1 VRLPPAARRLAVA
14 IVIGALGVSFP
25 AIAATTPV
33 APCTTDAF
41 LAALGQ
47 SDDITFVCSGTI
59 VVPNTVFILAG
70 KSLSIDG
77 SGQTVVLEAS
87 DGTSKIRIFYVQP
100 GGSLTLKNLTLA
112 NSASIGAAG
121 ISGASGE
128 NGTRGADG
136 ASSAD
141 PNVAPNSGEDG
152 TDGGRGGPGGR
163 GEDGKGGA
171 VYDGGTLTIASC
183 RFVDDEAVGGNGGFA
198 GAAGWGG
205 SGGFGGNSANYSSQG
220 AGTEGGNGGKGGK
233 GGDGGQGGSGGDG
246 LGGAIYIA
254 STGKATISSSTFDH
268 DLALGGNGGGGG
280 GGLSGGQGGL
290 GGLGGLGLTAGG
302 NGGNGGDSGDAGGGG
317 DGGKAGS
324 GKGGAIYN
332 DGGTLSVTVTTFS
345 DDGADGGAGGTGG
358 IGGETTTGGDGGRG
372 GASTGPCNGQ
382 PQGNGGN
389 GGANS
394 DSGDGGANGDG
405 GDAFGGA
412 IYTSVPITQSDLVLT
427 ENAALAGAA
436 QGPDCVHN
444 PFVDCPGEPGI
455 VVGPYSQGGP
465 GAPGCNGP
473 SGANGTTPPP
483 GESGDFGTAGAPGMQ
498 GEADIDVDVVG
509 PLEVTT
515 GVLASARVGEDY
527 RSAVESRGGVPPD
540 AWDLAAGSSMPPG
553 LFFGG
558 DGSVTGVPLDAG
570 SFTFGV
576 TVRDAASHQASGI
589 VQIVVLAPARRPE
602 IKTPD
607 EPKPGKVTRR
617 PH

>member
-1 VRLPPAARRLAVA
+1 MRAIPLTVAVLSLA
-14 IVIGALGVSFP
+14 GTSFS
-25 AIAATTPV
+25 ATTPV
-33 APCTTDAF
+33 SPCTTEAF
-41 LAALGQ
+41 EAALGQ

-59 VVPNTVFILAG
+59 VVPSTIFVLAG

-77 SGQTVVLEAS
+77 SGQNVVLQGF
-87 DGTSKIRIFYVQP
+87 DGTSKIRVFYVQP

-112 NSASIGAAG
+112 NSASTGSAG
-121 ISGASGE
+121 ISGSLGE
-128 NGTRGADG
+128 IGKEGADG
-136 ASSAD
+136 ADSSD
-141 PNVAPNSGEDG
+141 PNVAPGAGADG
-152 TDGGRGGPGGR
+152 TDGARGGPGGR
-163 GEDGKGGA
+163 GDDAKGGA

-183 RFVDDEAVGGNGGFA
+183 RFADDSAVGGNGGFA

-205 SGGFGGNSANYSSQG
+205 TGGFGGNSANFSSQG
-220 AGTEGGNGGKGGK
+220 AGTPGGNGGKGGK

-268 DLALGGNGGGGG
+268 NLALGGNGGGGG

-302 NGGNGGDSGDAGGGG
+302 NGGNGGDAGEAGGGG

-332 DGGTLSVTVTTFS
+332 DGGVLSVTGSTFS
-345 DDGADGGAGGTGG
+345 GNGADGGSGGAGG

-394 DSGDGGANGDG
+394 DSGDGGSNGDG

-427 ENAALAGAA
+427 ENAVLAGAA
-436 QGPDCVHN
+436 QGPDCVN
-444 PFVDCPGEPGI
+444 VPFLDCPGEPGL
-455 VVGPYSQGGP
+455 VVPPYSQGGP

-473 SGANGTTPPP
+473 SGRDGTTPPP
-483 GESGDFGTAGAPGMQ
+483 GASGDFGTSGAPGMQ
-498 GEADIDVDVVG
+498 GEPDIDVDVAA

-515 GVLASARVGEDY
+515 GVLATATVGKEY
-527 RSAVESRGGVPPD
+527 RGAVESRGGVPPVV
-540 AWDLAAGSSMPPG
+540 WDLTASSSMPPG
-553 LFFGG
+553 LFIGA

-570 SFTFGV
+570 SFMFGV
-576 TVRDAASHQASGI
+576 TVRDAASHQASAVVG
-589 VQIVVLAPARRPE
+589 IVVLPPANRAP
-602 IKTPD
+602 IKTPN
-607 EPKPGKVTRR
+607 ESKPGKVRNR